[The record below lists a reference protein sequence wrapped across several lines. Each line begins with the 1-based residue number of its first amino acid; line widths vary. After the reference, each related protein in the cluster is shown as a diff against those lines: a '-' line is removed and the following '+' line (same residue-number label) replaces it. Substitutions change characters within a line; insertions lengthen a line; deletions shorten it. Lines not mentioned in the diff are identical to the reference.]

1 MKYQIWTLDDKQKLV
16 EAVKLNS
23 INNRVKWAEVS
34 KIFENHSP
42 NQCKTYY
49 TLVVQSQISKNCNK
63 IWNSDQIYKL
73 MTAVAIYGRKWKL
86 IKRLELPEFSEEQ
99 IRQKY
104 ILQNQIRQ
112 NLFQKISS
120 QQDITHKFT
129 NTQIETF
136 LMVCTKY
143 QEQHQLSGLLDYK
156 MVQKIMNNDMNID
169 TNHLIDGIKQILKEK
184 QKNTLNQNNK

>member
-1 MKYQIWTLDDKQKLV
+1 
-16 EAVKLNS
+16 
-23 INNRVKWAEVS
+23 
-34 KIFENHSP
+34 
-42 NQCKTYY
+42 
-49 TLVVQSQISKNCNK
+49 
-63 IWNSDQIYKL
+63 

-112 NLFQKISS
+112 NLFQKIGM

-143 QEQHQLSGLLDYK
+143 QEQPQLSGLLDYK
-156 MVQKIMNNDMNID
+156 MIQKIMNNDMNID
-169 TNHLIDGIKQILKEK
+169 TSHLIDGIKQILQTK
-184 QKNTLNQNNK
+184 QNTSNINQK